1 MTTTESQSIIDT
13 MPKGYLVRLAM
24 MMNHKHNGSITLHV
38 KDGVIKTWELREI
51 GD

>member
-1 MTTTESQSIIDT
+1 MKAEAQTLIDKIPT
-13 MPKGYLVRLAM
+13 AYLIRLSM

-51 GD
+51 GE